1 MNINATLL
9 AQAVV
14 MIVFVAICWK
24 YVYPPILSMMK
35 EREKRISDGLEA
47 AKKADDS
54 LEEAKLAF
62 DKELNQAKAEAAE
75 ILEKANARASQIVTD
90 ASSKAEVEAE
100 KILTSAATTI
110 ENETNK
116 AKEELRQQMSDIIID
131 TTQKILGDE
140 ISKEKHNDDYS
151 NIAKE
156 FKLIFIEKIPKM
168 TNDYSDQCRRFISLI
183 DMLYENKC
191 SVVILAE
198 NPISSLCQIS
208 NLSKEFE
215 RTASRLYEMTIIQS
229 S

>member
-24 YVYPPILSMMK
+24 YIYPPILEIMQ
-35 EREKRISDGLEA
+35 EREKKISDGLEA

-62 DKELNQAKAEAAE
+62 DKEMDQAKTEAAE
-75 ILEKANARASQIVTD
+75 ILKKANLRATQIVGD

-100 KILTSAATTI
+100 KIMASASTTI
-110 ENETNK
+110 ENDTNK

-140 ISKEKHNDDYS
+140 ISAEKHDD
-151 NIAKE
+151 ILKKAAKE
-156 FKLIFIEKIPKM
+156 L
-168 TNDYSDQCRRFISLI
+168 
-183 DMLYENKC
+183 
-191 SVVILAE
+191 
-198 NPISSLCQIS
+198 
-208 NLSKEFE
+208 
-215 RTASRLYEMTIIQS
+215 
-229 S
+229 

>member
-24 YVYPPILSMMK
+24 YIYPPILEIMQ
-35 EREKRISDGLEA
+35 EREKKISDGLEA

-62 DKELNQAKAEAAE
+62 DKEMDQAKTEAAE
-75 ILEKANARASQIVTD
+75 ILKKANMRATQIVGD

-100 KILTSAATTI
+100 KIMASASTTI
-110 ENETNK
+110 ENDTNK

-140 ISKEKHNDDYS
+140 ISAEKHDD
-151 NIAKE
+151 ILKKAAKE
-156 FKLIFIEKIPKM
+156 L
-168 TNDYSDQCRRFISLI
+168 
-183 DMLYENKC
+183 
-191 SVVILAE
+191 
-198 NPISSLCQIS
+198 
-208 NLSKEFE
+208 
-215 RTASRLYEMTIIQS
+215 
-229 S
+229 

>member
-14 MIVFVAICWK
+14 MIVFVAICWR
-24 YVYPPILSMMK
+24 YIYPPILSVMQ

-62 DKELNQAKAEAAE
+62 DKEINQAKAEAAD
-75 ILEKANARASQIVTD
+75 ILEKANTRASQIVSD
-90 ASSKAEVEAE
+90 ASLKAEAEAE
-100 KILTSAATTI
+100 KIMVSASTSI

-140 ISKEKHNDDYS
+140 ISKEKHQD
-151 NIAKE
+151 ILKKAAKE
-156 FKLIFIEKIPKM
+156 L
-168 TNDYSDQCRRFISLI
+168 
-183 DMLYENKC
+183 
-191 SVVILAE
+191 
-198 NPISSLCQIS
+198 
-208 NLSKEFE
+208 
-215 RTASRLYEMTIIQS
+215 
-229 S
+229 

>member
-14 MIVFVAICWK
+14 MIVFVAICWR
-24 YVYPPILSMMK
+24 YIYPPILAAMQ
-35 EREKRISDGLEA
+35 EREKKIADGLEA

-62 DKELNQAKAEAAE
+62 DKELNQAKSEAAE
-75 ILEKANARASQIVTD
+75 ILEKANARASQIVND

-100 KILTSAATTI
+100 KIMSSASTAI

-140 ISKEKHNDDYS
+140 ISKEKHED
-151 NIAKE
+151 
-156 FKLIFIEKIPKM
+156 
-168 TNDYSDQCRRFISLI
+168 
-183 DMLYENKC
+183 
-191 SVVILAE
+191 ILKKAAE
-198 NPISSLCQIS
+198 EL
-208 NLSKEFE
+208 
-215 RTASRLYEMTIIQS
+215 
-229 S
+229 